1 MRRAVLALSA
11 LGAVAV
17 ALALLLPT
25 EARDR
30 VRTLGGVDSSGSYRL
45 AIWHDSLH
53 LFAASPVLGSGFG
66 ALADALPRF
75 KTGAGDVRVEHVE
88 NDYLELLC
96 EGGLVAG
103 ALAGIMLASLL
114 ASAWR
119 ALRDEPHR
127 LSRGVRAGALAGLVA
142 VLVHSV
148 LDFNLRIPSNTLLA
162 AFLLACVLPVPT
174 IPSANHPEQRWIHG
188 AALLAPVG
196 LALALALFG
205 PWTSRDVDTTALR
218 RAAVGRASLRGAA
231 LERDVTAHLQRRPA
245 DAYAWAV
252 LAWLRLPRAPQ
263 DADALAAWAQSLDPQ
278 HVALRAAAQRVRD
291 AAQSQPRT
299 P

>member
-1 MRRAVLALSA
+1 M
-11 LGAVAV
+11 
-17 ALALLLPT
+17 
-25 EARDR
+25 
-30 VRTLGGVDSSGSYRL
+30 
-45 AIWHDSLH
+45 
-53 LFAASPVLGSGFG
+53 
-66 ALADALPRF
+66 
-75 KTGAGDVRVEHVE
+75 
-88 NDYLELLC
+88 
-96 EGGLVAG
+96 
-103 ALAGIMLASLL
+103 
-114 ASAWR
+114 
-119 ALRDEPHR
+119 
-127 LSRGVRAGALAGLVA
+127 RAGAIAGLVTII
-142 VLVHSV
+142 VHSV

-174 IPSANHPEQRWIHG
+174 ILSANHPEQRWIDG

-218 RAAVGRASLRGAA
+218 RAAVGGSTGLRGAS

-278 HVALRAAAQRVRD
+278 HAALLTAAQRVRD